1 MQVSLSISDVADD
14 ELRKAIL
21 APLVVYNDSQVGPS
35 MGRPLAVAVRDGA
48 GAVIGGLWGSTGY
61 GWLFTQLLVVPA
73 PLRGQGVGSRLMQMA
88 EREAIE
94 RDCRGAWLDTFDFQ
108 ARGFYERLGYTCFG
122 EIPNYPVGHSRYFM
136 KKELRPPAPGSAVE

>member
-1 MQVSLSISDVADD
+1 MGYSMMLTEVVDD

-35 MGRPLAVAVRDGA
+35 RGRPLAVAIGDET

-61 GWLFTQLLVVPA
+61 GWLFTQLLVVPEQF
-73 PLRGQGVGSRLMQMA
+73 RRQGVGTRLMQMA
-88 EREAIE
+88 EQEALA
-94 RDCRGAWLDTFDFQ
+94 RGCRGAWLDTFDFQ

-122 EIPNYPVGHSRYFM
+122 EIPNYPLGHSRYFM
-136 KKELRPPAPGSAVE
+136 KKELQPPVPGATE